1 MQATKEISFE
11 EIKSLMNDK
20 YYLLFVDYNDNL
32 DEHADKL
39 QAALET
45 GTTDP
50 IMELIDWAFDET
62 LSLDNE
68 KKELKEKIQKE
79 FDITE
84 EEADGLM
91 EKYECEIQD
100 YIYDHDESTPIK
112 DLFRNTS
119 KQVVFYDT
127 GYEMES
133 ESWSWSD
140 EEILEEVERI
150 KKIFNVT
157 TSEYDENIR
166 VMIAQATYGGQ
177 LVVYFYKKIDDLLPE
192 DPEKDFTK
200 VDFKDASIAVIDVYG
215 GSGDHTELIGHNF
228 SLPFK
233 RENLTIDK
241 TIKYNYTYSVCGLYS
256 HWCQRT
262 VVNLSHKKPDGNFEV
277 KESSMNAH
285 KAKEAKYNE
294 VFAQGKCSA
303 GDMDIN
309 RHRGIYYRNEYP
321 CGSKC
326 PHCGTFWID

>member
-20 YYLLFVDYNDNL
+20 YYLLFVDYNDSL

-39 QAALET
+39 QEALET
-45 GTTDP
+45 GTTEP
-50 IMELIDWAFDET
+50 IMGLIDWSFDEI

-68 KKELKEKIQKE
+68 KKELKEKIQKK

-100 YIYDHDESTPIK
+100 YIYNHDESTPIK

-157 TSEYDENIR
+157 TSKYDENIR
-166 VMIAQATYGGQ
+166 VMITQATYGGQ
-177 LVVYFYKKIDDLLPE
+177 LVVYFYEKIDDLLPE

-200 VDFKDASIAVIDVYG
+200 VDFKDASIAIIDVYG
-215 GSGDHTELIGHNF
+215 GSGDHTELIEHSF

-233 RENLTIDK
+233 RKNLTIDK
-241 TIKYNYTYSVCGLYS
+241 TIKYNYTYSVCGLMS
-256 HWCQRT
+256 DWCSNT
-262 VVNLSHKKPDGNFEV
+262 IVKLSHEKAEGEI
-277 KESSMNAH
+277 KESRMNAH

-309 RHRGIYYRNEYP
+309 RHRGVYYRNEYP
-321 CGSKC
+321 CGNKC